1 MYAINCKTKKSDR
14 EITLDTQLKIALTV
28 KVAPYSIAARP
39 LMIRARFSK
48 ISFRQQSKI
57 KQK

>member
-39 LMIRARFSK
+39 LMIRARFFQNF
-48 ISFRQQSKI
+48 ISSA
-57 KQK
+57 KQN